1 MAMKKKYNRK
11 LYDWKDYPSITWSY
25 TGDPLTNKKYLKDRS
40 ELFAEAGNG
49 WWWYL
54 GTKYLKFHMDAIK
67 KEREEKDDIST
78 RKDMERSL

>member
-1 MAMKKKYNRK
+1 MVMKKNHSSKI
-11 LYDWKDYPSITWSY
+11 YDWKCYPRKSWPY
-25 TGDPLTNKKYLKDRS
+25 TGNPLTNKKYLKDRS
-40 ELFAEAGNG
+40 ELFAESGNG